1 VHNGLD
7 LRTDCPV
14 TALTHTADA
23 WAIDTPSGILH
34 ARFVVNAAGVHAG
47 RIAELAG
54 VGGFT
59 LIARKG
65 EEYLLDKR
73 LRGLVRNVIYPCPSP
88 TSKGTLVIPTYD
100 GTIMVG
106 PTADEVD
113 DPEDVTTSAAGAERV
128 LAAARRLVP
137 GISDRDVIAQF
148 AGIRAVLPGEDF
160 LIGPTEIPGFINVAG
175 IQSPGLTAAPAI
187 AVLVADHLREA
198 GLELAPGTPP
208 ARLAR
213 PVHLVDL
220 PLDDQ
225 VTLAAA
231 DAAQRRITCRC
242 ELVTEAEIRD
252 AIHRGARTL
261 DGLKFRTRAG
271 MGRCQGGFCTA
282 RCMELLSHELGLP
295 LTAVTKRGGGS
306 WLVLDRDDVQRTPGG
321 EAAR

>member
-1 VHNGLD
+1 
-7 LRTDCPV
+7 
-14 TALTHTADA
+14 
-23 WAIDTPSGILH
+23 
-34 ARFVVNAAGVHAG
+34 
-47 RIAELAG
+47 
-54 VGGFT
+54 
-59 LIARKG
+59 
-65 EEYLLDKR
+65 
-73 LRGLVRNVIYPCPSP
+73 
-88 TSKGTLVIPTYD
+88 VIPTYD